1 METTIRIYISG
12 AITGIK
18 DYEKKFMDAEKY
30 LSRDCIH
37 IENPVRIGSGL
48 KNPTYEDYMR
58 ADLKALLTCDEI
70 YMLHGWSESKGA
82 CFELDTAKMCGIKIR
97 YQDEEDKQEY

>member
-70 YMLHGWSESKGA
+70 YMLHGWMEAAAEQSASRADGA
-82 CFELDTAKMCGIKIR
+82 GQQEDR
-97 YQDEEDKQEY
+97 YSPLRETR